1 MENLQINES
10 LELGKRIAFAIARS
24 GRKKKDIAVELGYS
38 PQAVTGWEKLDKRDG
53 FDCAGKG
60 GEWH

>member
-1 MENLQINES
+1 MENLQINE
-10 LELGKRIAFAIARS
+10 ARS
-24 GRKKKDIAVELGYS
+24 VGADAIINLQTAQKFSVLAWARPVGSGLAI
-38 PQAVTGWEKLDKRDG
+38 KLDKRDG